1 MTPLSQPGAA
11 GSAASR
17 TRAVPARRKQPASTP
32 ARFASVI
39 DVHVLL
45 WRAGHVLLLRRAGDV
60 YASGQLCL
68 PSGHLERGESI
79 RQAAA
84 REAFEE
90 TGIPLD
96 PAALRHVLSIHQRN
110 PGTCD
115 TRVGFAF
122 TPGSW
127 DGEPVNA
134 EPHKHSELVWADPA
148 ALPPDTAEYTAALIT
163 AAGRGLTFTLNGW

>member
-1 MTPLSQPGAA
+1 MTPLSQPGAP
-11 GSAASR
+11 GSAATR
-17 TRAVPARRKQPASTP
+17 ARAVPARRKQPASTP

-39 DVHVLL
+39 DAHVLL
-45 WRAGHVLLLRRAGDV
+45 WRAGQVLLLRRAGDV

-79 RQAAA
+79 RQAAV
-84 REAFEE
+84 RETFEE
-90 TGIPLD
+90 TGIILD

-110 PGTCD
+110 PGTSD
-115 TRVGFAF
+115 TRIGFAF
-122 TPGSW
+122 TPGWW

-148 ALPPDTAEYTAALIT
+148 ALPADTAEYTAALIT